1 MFISKIN
8 SCFSEGWERK
18 PRSSFSA
25 ATKPVSLEVNSS
37 RSNHFG
43 RLQEKSILI
52 RRWGFETEGFSKV
65 RHSLLWITCREMK
78 CSAVR
83 CRCSLPPLWI
93 CLTLLCLSA
102 QPLPQPRSRPWL
114 GSSIPISPATAPLG
128 RNELHKK
135 EKGTKKK
142 KKPATFSF
150 ARLISQGVKA
160 LWVGDCGNRG
170 RAGEMPACKVVHSRS
185 RY

>member
-8 SCFSEGWERK
+8 SCFSEGWVRK

-25 ATKPVSLEVNSS
+25 AAKPVSLEVNSS
-37 RSNHFG
+37 RSNHFR

-135 EKGTKKK
+135 EKGTTKKSLQH
-142 KKPATFSF
+142 F
-150 ARLISQGVKA
+150 
-160 LWVGDCGNRG
+160 
-170 RAGEMPACKVVHSRS
+170 HSPGWFPRV
-185 RY
+185 